1 MKLFNPM
8 AGVAFAAAAALAQIA
23 AITGVV
29 TDPDAGAVKVALVE
43 ARNTATGAT
52 VRAAT
57 SVRGEYRLELA
68 AGTYDIAVPMP
79 CCQYGSSAQS
89 NVVVKAGES
98 RRLDIHLP
106 WGANLGAIADDPI
119 LLSNEFRERAPVP
132 SGPVP
137 GTAEGKPDLSGIWIN
152 VYNPDTPPPPL
163 KPWAAE
169 LLRRRS
175 KTIRRII
182 PARTACLPTR
192 HPSHVPSPTNSF
204 RRRSSLWCCMN
215 RILQEFARS
224 FWTDEVTRPT

>member
-1 MKLFNPM
+1 
-8 AGVAFAAAAALAQIA
+8 
-23 AITGVV
+23 
-29 TDPDAGAVKVALVE
+29 
-43 ARNTATGAT
+43 
-52 VRAAT
+52 
-57 SVRGEYRLELA
+57 
-68 AGTYDIAVPMP
+68 
-79 CCQYGSSAQS
+79 
-89 NVVVKAGES
+89 VKAGES

-175 KTIRRII
+175 KNNSKDY
-182 PARTACLPTR
+182 PGAYCLPANVAPHHTCL
-192 HPSHVPSPTNSF
+192 PLQI
-204 RRRSSLWCCMN
+204 RSDAEAHCG
-215 RILQEFARS
+215 AA
-224 FWTDEVTRPT
+224 